1 MSEGAFS
8 SRLPRLIDPGKLA
21 QQELSLQGFVP
32 PEALAR
38 VAEAVLGLSRV
49 ECSLAFR
56 VDERYRRI
64 ATGAIRAQVD
74 LCCQRCLG
82 AVGVDVEVD
91 VHVALIKEEA
101 RAKDLPSWLDPWLA
115 AEVDANLYDL
125 VEDELLLNLPQFAW
139 HEENCVDPALYSSG
153 EPVEE
158 SETEKENP
166 FRMLEQLKQ
175 KE

>member
-21 QQELSLQGFVP
+21 QQELLLQGFVP

-56 VDERYRRI
+56 VDERYRRLV
-64 ATGAIRAQVD
+64 AGKIRAQAE
-74 LCCQRCLG
+74 LCCQRCLE
-82 AVGVDVEVD
+82 AVAVTVEADVN
-91 VHVALIKEEA
+91 VALVKEEA
-101 RAKDLPSWLDPWLA
+101 QAKDLPSWLDPWLA
-115 AEVDANLYDL
+115 EDVEADLYGL
-125 VEDELLLNLPQFAW
+125 VEDELLLNIPLIAW

-153 EPVEE
+153 QVVEE
-158 SETEKENP
+158 SETKRENP
-166 FRMLEQLKQ
+166 FKMLEQLKQ
-175 KE
+175 ED